1 MFLMRVS
8 SVFAFNDAS
17 SKFLDFNLENF
28 TFKILLFFIN
38 CFSNLYLPLM
48 KNKKLLNKKNNF
60 VRSVRKSFSLLSHL
74 SLILYCK

>member
-1 MFLMRVS
+1 MFFMRVS
-8 SVFAFNDAS
+8 SIFAFNDSS

-48 KNKKLLNKKNNF
+48 SKSNKLLSPNNLLG
-60 VRSVRKSFSLLSHL
+60 RVRKSFSSLSHL
-74 SLILYCK
+74 SLILYSK